1 MKFSKL
7 SMFLFL
13 GASIAGAATL
23 TVGPGGQYPH
33 GMYGGVAPRR
43 MAIRY

>member
-1 MKFSKL
+1 MKFAKL

-23 TVGPGGQYPH
+23 TVDPRGNTRQYVRR
-33 GMYGGVAPRR
+33 YTRRR
-43 MAIRY
+43 MGTRS